1 MMGKRFS
8 KIFRLKRRRSSNNSV
23 DNAVNLVNNNPKS
36 HLREA
41 ILNSRNENGNESSNT
56 SIIRDNESKLIQS
69 QYDELN
75 NKYNDLNNKYQQ
87 SIADSNAKWS
97 DFLRTWGQN
106 NTKREITENTV
117 GGNNNANISEPKW
130 TDMKTNRKNIWDG
143 LNTSWQEEQNKIF
156 NRKR

>member
-1 MMGKRFS
+1 MMGRRFS

-23 DNAVNLVNNNPKS
+23 DNAVNLVNNSPKS

-106 NTKREITENTV
+106 NTKRETTENTV

>member
-1 MMGKRFS
+1 MGRGLKKLFRRKKRNG
-8 KIFRLKRRRSSNNSV
+8 NNSI
-23 DNAVNLVNNNPKS
+23 DNATNLTNNNSGS

-41 ILNSRNENGNESSNT
+41 VLNNSNNNGNNNSNT
-56 SIIRDNESKLIQS
+56 SIIQDNESKLIQS

-97 DFLRTWGQN
+97 DFLRTWVQN
-106 NTKREITENTV
+106 NTKRETIENTV

-130 TDMKTNRKNIWDG
+130 IDMKTNRKNIWDG
-143 LNTSWQEEQNKIF
+143 LNTTWQQEQEKLF